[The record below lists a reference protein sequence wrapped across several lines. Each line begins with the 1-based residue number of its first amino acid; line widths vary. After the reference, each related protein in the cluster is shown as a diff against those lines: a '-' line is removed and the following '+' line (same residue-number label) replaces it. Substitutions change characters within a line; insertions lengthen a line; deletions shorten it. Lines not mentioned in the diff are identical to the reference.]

1 MKKHESL
8 EERLTI
14 LMGPT
19 EKDLLRELAYLR
31 RDTMGRIAR
40 DAIRAELMQ
49 SGLLEPKPTE
59 EQEADL
65 LKVAP

>member
-1 MKKHESL
+1 MKRHENL
-8 EERLTI
+8 EVRLTI
-14 LMGPT
+14 LLGPT

-59 EQEADL
+59 EQEAEL
-65 LKVAP
+65 LEKVP